1 MLSNKSADQTE
12 DAVITLDG
20 TTKDY
25 QSAVVYAITPKD
37 DQIRIID
44 VQNDISG
51 NQVKVELPP
60 MSVAQV
66 VVSDQKTDKEV
77 YVKPEEPDT
86 KTITYK
92 YEDLELSG
100 NGFPKIPLTDLEHLK
115 KIDFSVCCNR

>member
-86 KTITYK
+86 
-92 YEDLELSG
+92 
-100 NGFPKIPLTDLEHLK
+100 
-115 KIDFSVCCNR
+115 